1 MSTVQKI
8 NFEPVSDINPV
19 HRRDFVLADPTLANP
34 INAVALVDGEW
45 MTLDN
50 TAGASFGKLVR
61 ATNVAVV
68 ANPASV
74 VSFPLFAER
83 GRYDVQAM
91 AERKMPV
98 LFLGQYEF
106 DTRIYDGT
114 AVVGADGAAI
124 ATLLQPVKVATIVA
138 NLAGAGIRN
147 FTGLVGSSYADNSPI
162 VGYTTRLP
170 GANSGKLRFIS
181 GWAVQN
187 GTA

>member
-19 HRRDFVLADPTLANP
+19 HRRDFMIADPTLVNP

-50 TAGASFGKLVR
+50 TAGPTFGKLIR
-61 ATNVAVV
+61 ATNIAVV
-68 ANPASV
+68 GNPAAV

-83 GRYDVQAM
+83 GRYDIQAI
-91 AERKMPV
+91 AEKKMPV

-106 DTRIYDGT
+106 DTRIYN
-114 AVVGADGAAI
+114 AAVVVGAGAAI
-124 ATLLQPVKVATIVA
+124 TTLLQPVKVATISA
-138 NLAGAGIRN
+138 TLAGVGVRN
-147 FTGLVGSSYADNSPI
+147 FTGLVGSAYADNVPI
-162 VGYTTRLP
+162 VGYVTRLP
-170 GANSGKLRFIS
+170 GANGGKLRFIS

-187 GTA
+187 GAA